1 MVVGLSCV
9 TSLTELLGQIVRSDR
24 GPVVFR
30 VDLLAPPGLWL
41 VVDIRKRA
49 VNASEGYERQI
60 ALINSGGGDAATEV
74 SKLRFEIE
82 SGKLKDLN
90 ALEQAHLLNLAGEL
104 DAKIKLKKQNEEEL
118 QLATLAANL
127 KGNNTIVRQGFEMEL
142 AGAGSGDKLKERLK
156 EDLAIQ
162 QDYYNQLDEAQG
174 DWMAGVG
181 DAWSNYLDQSRDI
194 SGQTKD
200 LFSDAFS
207 GMNDALYNFVT
218 TGKLSFSDMAA
229 TFASTALKMLIQWGT
244 AQVAMAALN
253 AFTSTAAIPLVG
265 PFAAP
270 AAAASALGSAGS
282 FMGMIS
288 SVAGMAHDGIDLV
301 PQDGTWLLQKGER
314 VTTAETSAKLDRTLE
329 QVSRGRRRWKRPDIQ
344 LQQ

>member
-1 MVVGLSCV
+1 MV
-9 TSLTELLGQIVRSDR
+9 
-24 GPVVFR
+24 
-30 VDLLAPPGLWL
+30 
-41 VVDIRKRA
+41 
-49 VNASEGYERQI
+49 
-60 ALINSGGGDAATEV
+60 
-74 SKLRFEIE
+74 
-82 SGKLKDLN
+82 
-90 ALEQAHLLNLAGEL
+90 
-104 DAKIKLKKQNEEEL
+104 
-118 QLATLAANL
+118 
-127 KGNNTIVRQGFEMEL
+127 
-142 AGAGSGDKLKERLK
+142 
-156 EDLAIQ
+156 IQ
-162 QDYYNQLDEAQG
+162 QDYYNQLDAAQG

-288 SVAGMAHDGIDLV
+288 SVASMAHDGIDSV

-314 VTTAETSAKLDRTLE
+314 VTQNLIVRL
-329 QVSRGRRRWKRPDIQ
+329 SRFRGGRRRWRKRPDPQ